1 MTSRILQENTD
12 LLLTQ
17 SNDPLINDNFIG
29 ADGFSTGNPQLDTTA
44 LAQTHT
50 LTSVA
55 IVTQDPVVSSTA
67 IAQEHSLTALGFN
80 TGTPVAN
87 QVAITQN
94 HSLVPTGFN
103 TDTPEANQTTLAQE
117 HSLTASAILTGFPAV
132 ANATMVEGE
141 NFAPPSFIT
150 GTPEVGSPTLTQD
163 YTLTASSILTPMPE
177 VEDAV
182 DPTEAILAQEIQEL
196 ENMFGGWQRRTYE
209 VPDGRLVQGEREIQ
223 DTYGDYVSIDKKAK
237 SLIKFGKSA
246 ALSTNTLETVWSV
259 GGNETYI
266 STNDISFISSS
277 SASDTEQVTIE
288 GHTVL
293 NGEFTFVVQTAT
305 LNGQNAVG
313 LTIDLA
319 RVSRMYNSDSTELV
333 GRVVVYENAT
343 LSGGIPTDATKI
355 HIDIPAGFQQSF
367 KAATTFSNTDYF
379 IMTGFYGAVS
389 AKVSAAVDFYVEIR
403 EAGKVFLPKGSFTAS
418 STGGASDISLDPAII
433 VPKNADI
440 RIRAETVT
448 NNAIVFGIFKG
459 YLAKV
464 L

>member
-1 MTSRILQENTD
+1 MANGFPRDNYGSINEVHTESENW
-12 LLLTQ
+12 
-17 SNDPLINDNFIG
+17 G
-29 ADGFSTGNPQLDTTA
+29 
-44 LAQTHT
+44 
-50 LTSVA
+50 SVA
-55 IVTQDPVVSSTA
+55 SATDQTSEDYGSTEGLILPDANNLVAGSPVIGSPSASHIHNLTPT
-67 IAQEHSLTALGFN
+67 SLS
-80 TGTPVAN
+80 TGTPV
-87 QVAITQN
+87 
-94 HSLVPTGFN
+94 
-103 TDTPEANQTTLAQE
+103 ANQTTLAQE

>member
-1 MTSRILQENTD
+1 MANGFPRDNYGSINEVHTESENWGSVASATDQTSEDYGSTEGLILPDANNLVTGSPVIGSPSASHIHN
-12 LLLTQ
+12 LTPT
-17 SNDPLINDNFIG
+17 SL
-29 ADGFSTGNPQLDTTA
+29 STG
-44 LAQTHT
+44 
-50 LTSVA
+50 
-55 IVTQDPVVSSTA
+55 IPV
-67 IAQEHSLTALGFN
+67 
-80 TGTPVAN
+80 
-87 QVAITQN
+87 
-94 HSLVPTGFN
+94 
-103 TDTPEANQTTLAQE
+103 ANQTTLAQE
-117 HSLTASAILTGFPAV
+117 HSLTASAILTGSPAV

-150 GTPEVGSPTLTQD
+150 GTPSVGSPTLTQD

-177 VEDAV
+177 VEDAA

-223 DTYGDYVSIDKKAK
+223 ATYGDYVSIDKKAK

>member
-12 LLLTQ
+12 LILTQ
-17 SNDPLINDNFIG
+17 SSDPLINDNFIG
-29 ADGFSTGNPQLDTTA
+29 ANGFSTASPQIASTA
-44 LAQTHT
+44 ITQIHV
-50 LTSVA
+50 LTSVS
-55 IVTQDPVVSSTA
+55 IVTQSPVVSSTA
-67 IAQEHSLTALGFN
+67 ITQEHSLTALGFN

-87 QVAITQN
+87 Q
-94 HSLVPTGFN
+94 
-103 TDTPEANQTTLAQE
+103 TTLAQE
-117 HSLTASAILTGFPAV
+117 HNLTASAILTGFPAV
-132 ANATMVEGE
+132 ADATMVEGE

-150 GTPEVGSPTLTQD
+150 GTPSVGSPTLTQD
-163 YTLTASSILTPMPE
+163 YTLTSSNILTGMPE

-223 DTYGDYVSIDKKAK
+223 ATYGDYVSIDKKAK

-319 RVSRMYNSDSTELV
+319 RVSRVYNSDSTELV

-367 KAATTFSNTDYF
+367 KSATTFSNTDYF

-389 AKVSAAVDFYVEIR
+389 AKASAAVDFYVEIR

>member
-1 MTSRILQENTD
+1 M
-12 LLLTQ
+12 
-17 SNDPLINDNFIG
+17 
-29 ADGFSTGNPQLDTTA
+29 STL
-44 LAQTHT
+44 
-50 LTSVA
+50 
-55 IVTQDPVVSSTA
+55 
-67 IAQEHSLTALGFN
+67 
-80 TGTPVAN
+80 
-87 QVAITQN
+87 
-94 HSLVPTGFN
+94 
-103 TDTPEANQTTLAQE
+103 
-117 HSLTASAILTGFPAV
+117 
-132 ANATMVEGE
+132 
-141 NFAPPSFIT
+141 
-150 GTPEVGSPTLTQD
+150 
-163 YTLTASSILTPMPE
+163 
-177 VEDAV
+177 
-182 DPTEAILAQEIQEL
+182 
-196 ENMFGGWQRRTYE
+196 GGWQRRTYE

-223 DTYGDYVSIDKKAK
+223 ATYGDYVSIDKKAK

-266 STNDISFISSS
+266 STNDISYISSS

-319 RVSRMYNSDSTELV
+319 RVSRVYNSDSTELV

-367 KAATTFSNTDYF
+367 KSATTFSNTDYF

-389 AKVSAAVDFYVEIR
+389 AKASAAVDFYVEIR

>member
-12 LLLTQ
+12 LILTQ
-17 SNDPLINDNFIG
+17 SSDPLINDNFIG
-29 ADGFSTGNPQLDTTA
+29 ANGFSTGNPQLATTA

-55 IVTQDPVVSSTA
+55 IVTQDPVISSTA

-87 QVAITQN
+87 Q
-94 HSLVPTGFN
+94 
-103 TDTPEANQTTLAQE
+103 TTLAQE
-117 HSLTASAILTGFPAV
+117 HNLTASAILTGFPAV

-150 GTPEVGSPTLTQD
+150 GTPSVGSPTLTQD

-177 VEDAV
+177 VEDAA

-223 DTYGDYVSIDKKAK
+223 ATYGDYVSIDKKAK

-440 RIRAETVT
+440 RIRVETVT

>member
-17 SNDPLINDNFIG
+17 SSDPLINDNFIG
-29 ADGFSTGNPQLDTTA
+29 ADGFSTGNPQLATTA

-55 IVTQDPVVSSTA
+55 IVTQDPVISSTA

-80 TGTPVAN
+80 TGTPV
-87 QVAITQN
+87 
-94 HSLVPTGFN
+94 
-103 TDTPEANQTTLAQE
+103 ANQTTLAQE

-150 GTPEVGSPTLTQD
+150 GTPSVGSPTLTQD

-223 DTYGDYVSIDKKAK
+223 ATYGDYVSIDKKAK

-246 ALSTNTLETVWSV
+246 SLTTNILQTIWTV
-259 GGNETYI
+259 GGHEVYVSDNTIAYV
-266 STNDISFISSS
+266 SSS
-277 SASDTEQVTIE
+277 DATDAQEVTIE
-288 GHTVL
+288 GHTIT
-293 NGEFTFVVQTAT
+293 GTGFDQEFTFVTQNVT
-305 LNGQNAVG
+305 LNGQTPVA
-313 LTIDLA
+313 LATPLA
-319 RVSRMYNSDSTELV
+319 RTSRMYNNNGQELV
-333 GRVVVYENAT
+333 GRIVVYENT
-343 LSGGIPTDATKI
+343 TVVGGVPSDTTKI
-355 HIDIPAGFQQSF
+355 HLDIPAGFQSSF
-367 KAATTFSNTDYF
+367 KAATTFSKEDYYL
-379 IMTGFYGAVS
+379 ITGAYGAVS
-389 AKVSAAVDFYVEIR
+389 LKQSAAVDFYIEIR
-403 EAGKVFLPKGSFTAS
+403 DAGKTFRQAALFTAS
-418 STGGASDISLDPAII
+418 SAGGAFNIELDPCII
-433 VPKNADI
+433 VPKNADV
-440 RIRAETVT
+440 RITCETSS
-448 NNAIVFGIFKG
+448 NNAVAFGVFRG

-464 L
+464 V

>member
-17 SNDPLINDNFIG
+17 SSDPLINDNFIG
-29 ADGFSTGNPQLDTTA
+29 ADGFSTGNPQLATTA

-55 IVTQDPVVSSTA
+55 IVTQDPVISSTA

-80 TGTPVAN
+80 TGIPV
-87 QVAITQN
+87 
-94 HSLVPTGFN
+94 
-103 TDTPEANQTTLAQE
+103 ANQTTLAQE

-150 GTPEVGSPTLTQD
+150 GTPSVGSPTLTQD
-163 YTLTASSILTPMPE
+163 YILTASSILTPMPE

-182 DPTEAILAQEIQEL
+182 DPTEAILAQEIQEI

-223 DTYGDYVSIDKKAK
+223 ATYGDYVSIDKKAK

-246 ALSTNTLETVWSV
+246 ALPTNTLETVWSV

-319 RVSRMYNSDSTELV
+319 RVSRIYNSDSTELV

-343 LSGGIPTDATKI
+343 LSGGIPTDSTKI

-440 RIRAETVT
+440 RIRVETVT

>member
-17 SNDPLINDNFIG
+17 SSDPLINDNFIG
-29 ADGFSTGNPQLDTTA
+29 ADGFSTASPQIASTA
-44 LAQTHT
+44 ITQIHV
-50 LTSVA
+50 LTSVS
-55 IVTQDPVVSSTA
+55 IVTQSPVVSSTA
-67 IAQEHSLTALGFN
+67 ITQEHSLTALGFN

-87 QVAITQN
+87 Q
-94 HSLVPTGFN
+94 
-103 TDTPEANQTTLAQE
+103 TTLAQE
-117 HSLTASAILTGFPAV
+117 HNLTASAILTGFPAV
-132 ANATMVEGE
+132 ANATMIEGE

-150 GTPEVGSPTLTQD
+150 GTPSVGSPTLTQD

>member
-29 ADGFSTGNPQLDTTA
+29 ADGFSTGNPQLATTA

-87 QVAITQN
+87 Q
-94 HSLVPTGFN
+94 
-103 TDTPEANQTTLAQE
+103 TTLAQE

-141 NFAPPSFIT
+141 NFTPPSFIT
-150 GTPEVGSPTLTQD
+150 GTPSVGSPTLTQD
-163 YTLTASSILTPMPE
+163 YTLTSSNILTGMPE

-182 DPTEAILAQEIQEL
+182 DPTEAILAQEIQEI
-196 ENMFGGWQRRTYE
+196 EQMFGGWQRRTYE

-223 DTYGDYVSIDKKAK
+223 ATYGDYVSIDKKAK

-246 ALSTNTLETVWSV
+246 DLSTNGLQTVWTV
-259 GGNETYI
+259 GGNEVYVSDNTIAYV
-266 STNDISFISSS
+266 SSS
-277 SASDTEQVTIE
+277 NALDVQEVTIE
-288 GHTVL
+288 GHTIT
-293 NGEFTFVVQTAT
+293 GTGFDQEFTFVVQNVT
-305 LNGQNAVG
+305 LNGQTPVA
-313 LTIDLA
+313 LTTPLA
-319 RVSRMYNSDSTELV
+319 RTSRMYNNNGQELV
-333 GRVVVYENAT
+333 GRVVVYENT
-343 LSGGIPTDATKI
+343 TVVGGVPSDATKI
-355 HIDIPAGFQQSF
+355 HLDIPAGFQSSF
-367 KAATTFSNTDYF
+367 KAATTFSKEDYYLV
-379 IMTGFYGAVS
+379 TGAYGAVS
-389 AKVSAAVDFYVEIR
+389 LKQSAAVDFFLELR
-403 EAGKVFLPKGSFTAS
+403 DAGKTFRQVALFTAS
-418 STGGASDISLDPAII
+418 SAGGAFNIELDPCII
-433 VPKNADI
+433 VPKNADV
-440 RIRAETVT
+440 RITCETSS
-448 NNAIVFGIFKG
+448 NNAVAFGVFKG

-464 L
+464 V

>member
-1 MTSRILQENTD
+1 MANGFPRDNYGSINEVHTESENWGSVASATDQTSEDYGSTEGLILPDANNLVTGSPVIGSPSASHIHN
-12 LLLTQ
+12 LTPT
-17 SNDPLINDNFIG
+17 SL
-29 ADGFSTGNPQLDTTA
+29 STG
-44 LAQTHT
+44 
-50 LTSVA
+50 
-55 IVTQDPVVSSTA
+55 IPV
-67 IAQEHSLTALGFN
+67 
-80 TGTPVAN
+80 
-87 QVAITQN
+87 
-94 HSLVPTGFN
+94 
-103 TDTPEANQTTLAQE
+103 ANQTTLAQE
-117 HSLTASAILTGFPAV
+117 HSLTASAILTGSPAV

-150 GTPEVGSPTLTQD
+150 GTPSVGSPTLTQD

-177 VEDAV
+177 VEDAA

-223 DTYGDYVSIDKKAK
+223 ATYGDYVSIDKKAK

-319 RVSRMYNSDSTELV
+319 RVSRVYNSDSTELV

>member
-29 ADGFSTGNPQLDTTA
+29 ADGFSTGNPQLATTA

-87 QVAITQN
+87 Q
-94 HSLVPTGFN
+94 
-103 TDTPEANQTTLAQE
+103 TTLAQE

-132 ANATMVEGE
+132 ADATMVEGE

-150 GTPEVGSPTLTQD
+150 GTPSVGSPTLTQD
-163 YTLTASSILTPMPE
+163 YTLTSSNILTGMPE

-223 DTYGDYVSIDKKAK
+223 ATYGDYVSIDKKAK

-319 RVSRMYNSDSTELV
+319 RVSRVYNSDSTELV

-367 KAATTFSNTDYF
+367 KSATTFSNTDYF

-389 AKVSAAVDFYVEIR
+389 AKASAAVDFYVEIR

>member
-1 MTSRILQENTD
+1 MANGFPRDNYGSINEVHTESENW
-12 LLLTQ
+12 
-17 SNDPLINDNFIG
+17 G
-29 ADGFSTGNPQLDTTA
+29 
-44 LAQTHT
+44 
-50 LTSVA
+50 SVA
-55 IVTQDPVVSSTA
+55 SATDQTSEDYGSTEGLILPDANNLVTGSPVIGSPSASHIHNLTPT
-67 IAQEHSLTALGFN
+67 SLS
-80 TGTPVAN
+80 TGTPV
-87 QVAITQN
+87 
-94 HSLVPTGFN
+94 
-103 TDTPEANQTTLAQE
+103 ANQTTLAQE

-177 VEDAV
+177 VEDAA

-319 RVSRMYNSDSTELV
+319 RVSRVYNSDSTELV

>member
-17 SNDPLINDNFIG
+17 SSDPLINDNFIG
-29 ADGFSTGNPQLDTTA
+29 ADGFSTGNPQLATTT

-55 IVTQDPVVSSTA
+55 IVTQDPVISSTA

-87 QVAITQN
+87 Q
-94 HSLVPTGFN
+94 
-103 TDTPEANQTTLAQE
+103 TTLAQE
-117 HSLTASAILTGFPAV
+117 HNLTASAILTGFPAV

-223 DTYGDYVSIDKKAK
+223 ATYGDYVSIDKKAK

-246 ALSTNTLETVWSV
+246 SLTTNILQTIWTV
-259 GGNETYI
+259 GGNEVYVSDNTIAYV
-266 STNDISFISSS
+266 SSS
-277 SASDTEQVTIE
+277 NALDVQEITIE
-288 GHTVL
+288 GHTIT
-293 NGEFTFVVQTAT
+293 GTGFDQEFTFVTQNVT
-305 LNGQNAVG
+305 LNGQTPVA
-313 LTIDLA
+313 LATPLA
-319 RVSRMYNSDSTELV
+319 RTSRMYNNNGQELV
-333 GRVVVYENAT
+333 GRIVVYENT
-343 LSGGIPTDATKI
+343 TVVGGVPSDATKI
-355 HIDIPAGFQQSF
+355 HLDIPAGFQSSF
-367 KAATTFSNTDYF
+367 KAATTFSKEDYYL
-379 IMTGFYGAVS
+379 ITGAYGAVS
-389 AKVSAAVDFYVEIR
+389 LKQSAAVDFYIEIR
-403 EAGKVFLPKGSFTAS
+403 DAGKTFRQAALFTAS
-418 STGGASDISLDPAII
+418 SAGGAFNIELDPCII
-433 VPKNADI
+433 VPKNADV
-440 RIRAETVT
+440 RITCETSS
-448 NNAIVFGIFKG
+448 NNAVAFGVFRG

-464 L
+464 V

>member
-29 ADGFSTGNPQLDTTA
+29 ADGFSTGNPQLATTT

-87 QVAITQN
+87 Q
-94 HSLVPTGFN
+94 
-103 TDTPEANQTTLAQE
+103 TTLAQE
-117 HSLTASAILTGFPAV
+117 HNLTASAILTGFPAV
-132 ANATMVEGE
+132 ADATMVEGE

-150 GTPEVGSPTLTQD
+150 GTPSVGSPTLTQD
-163 YTLTASSILTPMPE
+163 YTLTSSNILTGMPE

-223 DTYGDYVSIDKKAK
+223 ATYGDYVSIDKKAK

-319 RVSRMYNSDSTELV
+319 RVSRVYNSDSTELV

-367 KAATTFSNTDYF
+367 KSATTFSNTDYF

-389 AKVSAAVDFYVEIR
+389 AKASAAVDFYVEIR

>member
-29 ADGFSTGNPQLDTTA
+29 ADGFSTGNPQLATTT

-80 TGTPVAN
+80 TGSPV
-87 QVAITQN
+87 
-94 HSLVPTGFN
+94 
-103 TDTPEANQTTLAQE
+103 ANQTTLAQE
-117 HSLTASAILTGFPAV
+117 HILTASAILTGSPAV

-150 GTPEVGSPTLTQD
+150 GTPSVGSPTLTQD
-163 YTLTASSILTPMPE
+163 YTLTASSILTGIPDIE
-177 VEDAV
+177 NAV
-182 DPTEAILAQEIQEL
+182 DPTEAILAQEIQEI
-196 ENMFGGWQRRTYE
+196 EQMFGGWQRRTYE

-223 DTYGDYVSIDKKAK
+223 ATYGDYVSIDRKAK

-259 GGNETYI
+259 GGNENYI

-277 SASDTEQVTIE
+277 SASDTQQITIE
-288 GHTVL
+288 GHTIS

-313 LTIDLA
+313 LTTDLA
-319 RVSRMYNSDSTELV
+319 RVSRIYNSDSTELV

-403 EAGKVFLPKGSFTAS
+403 ESGKVFLPKGSFTAS
-418 STGGASDISLDPAII
+418 SNGGASDISLDPAII

>member
-1 MTSRILQENTD
+1 MTSRILQENID

-17 SNDPLINDNFIG
+17 SSDPLINDNFIG

-55 IVTQDPVVSSTA
+55 IVTQDPVISSTA

-80 TGTPVAN
+80 TGIPV
-87 QVAITQN
+87 
-94 HSLVPTGFN
+94 
-103 TDTPEANQTTLAQE
+103 ANQTTLAQE

-150 GTPEVGSPTLTQD
+150 GTPSVGSPTLTQD
-163 YTLTASSILTPMPE
+163 YILTASSILTPMPE

-223 DTYGDYVSIDKKAK
+223 ATYGDYVSIDKKAK

-246 ALSTNTLETVWSV
+246 DLTTNGLQTVWTV
-259 GGNETYI
+259 GGNEVYVSDNTIAYV
-266 STNDISFISSS
+266 SSS
-277 SASDTEQVTIE
+277 DATDAQEVTIE
-288 GHTVL
+288 GHTIT
-293 NGEFTFVVQTAT
+293 GTGFDQEFTFVVQNVI
-305 LNGQNAVG
+305 LNGQTPVA
-313 LTIDLA
+313 LATPLA
-319 RVSRMYNSDSTELV
+319 RTSRMYNNNGQELV
-333 GRVVVYENAT
+333 GRVVVYENT
-343 LSGGIPTDATKI
+343 TVVGGVPSDATKI
-355 HIDIPAGFQQSF
+355 HLDIPAGFQSSF
-367 KAATTFSNTDYF
+367 KAATTFSKEDYYLL
-379 IMTGFYGAVS
+379 TGAYGAVS
-389 AKVSAAVDFYVEIR
+389 LKQSAAVDFYVEVR
-403 EAGKVFLPKGSFTAS
+403 DAGKTFRQVALFTAS
-418 STGGASDISLDPAII
+418 SAGGAFNIELDPCII
-433 VPKNADI
+433 VPKNADV
-440 RIRAETVT
+440 RITCETSS
-448 NNAIVFGIFKG
+448 NNAVAFGVFRG

-464 L
+464 V

>member
-12 LLLTQ
+12 LILTQ
-17 SNDPLINDNFIG
+17 SSDPLINDNFIG
-29 ADGFSTGNPQLDTTA
+29 ANGFSTASPQIASTA
-44 LAQTHT
+44 ITQIHV
-50 LTSVA
+50 LTSVS
-55 IVTQDPVVSSTA
+55 IVTQSPVVSSTA
-67 IAQEHSLTALGFN
+67 ITQEHSLTALGFN
-80 TGTPVAN
+80 TGTPV
-87 QVAITQN
+87 
-94 HSLVPTGFN
+94 
-103 TDTPEANQTTLAQE
+103 ANQTTLAQE

-132 ANATMVEGE
+132 ADATMVEGE

-150 GTPEVGSPTLTQD
+150 GTPSVGSPTLTQD
-163 YTLTASSILTPMPE
+163 YTLTSSNILTGMPE

-223 DTYGDYVSIDKKAK
+223 ATYGDYVSIDKKAK

-319 RVSRMYNSDSTELV
+319 RVSRVYNSDSTELV

-367 KAATTFSNTDYF
+367 KSATTFSNTDYF

-389 AKVSAAVDFYVEIR
+389 AKASAAVDFYVEIR

>member
-1 MTSRILQENTD
+1 MANGFPRDNYGSINEVHTESENW
-12 LLLTQ
+12 
-17 SNDPLINDNFIG
+17 G
-29 ADGFSTGNPQLDTTA
+29 
-44 LAQTHT
+44 
-50 LTSVA
+50 SVA
-55 IVTQDPVVSSTA
+55 SATDQTSEDYGSTEGLILPDANNLVTGSPVIGSPSASHIHNLTPT
-67 IAQEHSLTALGFN
+67 SLS
-80 TGTPVAN
+80 TGTPV
-87 QVAITQN
+87 
-94 HSLVPTGFN
+94 
-103 TDTPEANQTTLAQE
+103 ANQTTLAQE

-150 GTPEVGSPTLTQD
+150 GTPSVGSPTLTQD

-177 VEDAV
+177 VEDAA

-223 DTYGDYVSIDKKAK
+223 ATYGDYVSIDKKAK

-319 RVSRMYNSDSTELV
+319 RVSRVYNSDSTELV

>member
-29 ADGFSTGNPQLDTTA
+29 SDGFSTGNPQLATTT

-80 TGTPVAN
+80 TGSPVAN
-87 QVAITQN
+87 QAVLTQN
-94 HSLVPTGFN
+94 HSLVPIGFSTG
-103 TDTPEANQTTLAQE
+103 TPEANQTTLAQE
-117 HSLTASAILTGFPAV
+117 HSLTASAILTGSPVV

-150 GTPEVGSPTLTQD
+150 GTPSVGSPTLTQN
-163 YTLTASSILTPMPE
+163 YSLTANSILTGIPDI
-177 VEDAV
+177 EDAV
-182 DPTEAILAQEIQEL
+182 DPTEAILAQEIQEI
-196 ENMFGGWQRRTYE
+196 EQMFGGWQRRTYE

-223 DTYGDYVSIDKKAK
+223 ATYGDYVSIDRKAK

-246 ALSTNTLETVWSV
+246 SLSTNTLETVWSV
-259 GGNETYI
+259 GGNENYI

-277 SASDTEQVTIE
+277 SASDTQQITIE
-288 GHTVL
+288 GHTIS

-313 LTIDLA
+313 LATDLA
-319 RVSRMYNSDSTELV
+319 RVSRIYNSDSTELV

-389 AKVSAAVDFYVEIR
+389 AKVSAGVDFFVEIR
-403 EAGKVFLPKGSFTAS
+403 ESGKVFLPKGSFTAS
-418 STGGASDISLDPAII
+418 SSGGASDISLDPAII

>member
-17 SNDPLINDNFIG
+17 SSDPLINDNFIG

-87 QVAITQN
+87 Q
-94 HSLVPTGFN
+94 
-103 TDTPEANQTTLAQE
+103 TTLAQG
-117 HSLTASAILTGFPAV
+117 HNLTASAILTGFPAV

>member
-1 MTSRILQENTD
+1 MTSRVLQENSD

-17 SNDPLINDNFIG
+17 SSDPLINDNFIG
-29 ADGFSTGNPQLDTTA
+29 ANGFSTASPQIASTA
-44 LAQTHT
+44 IAQIHA
-50 LTSVA
+50 LTSVS
-55 IVTQDPVVSSTA
+55 IVTQSPVVSSTA
-67 IAQEHSLTALGFN
+67 ITQEHSLTALGFN
-80 TGTPVAN
+80 TGTPV
-87 QVAITQN
+87 
-94 HSLVPTGFN
+94 
-103 TDTPEANQTTLAQE
+103 ANQTTLAQE

-132 ANATMVEGE
+132 ADATMVEGE

-150 GTPEVGSPTLTQD
+150 GTPSVGSPTLTQD
-163 YTLTASSILTPMPE
+163 YTLTSSNILTGMPE

-223 DTYGDYVSIDKKAK
+223 ATYGDYVSIDKKAK

-319 RVSRMYNSDSTELV
+319 RVSRVYNSDSTELV

-367 KAATTFSNTDYF
+367 KSATTFSNTDYF

-389 AKVSAAVDFYVEIR
+389 AKASAAVDFYVEIR

>member
-55 IVTQDPVVSSTA
+55 IVTQDPVISSTA

-80 TGTPVAN
+80 TGIPV
-87 QVAITQN
+87 
-94 HSLVPTGFN
+94 
-103 TDTPEANQTTLAQE
+103 ANQTTLAQE

-150 GTPEVGSPTLTQD
+150 GTPSVGSPTLTQD
-163 YTLTASSILTPMPE
+163 YILTASSILTPMPE

-223 DTYGDYVSIDKKAK
+223 ATYGDYVSIDKKAK

-246 ALSTNTLETVWSV
+246 DLTTNGLQTVWTV
-259 GGNETYI
+259 GGNEVYVSDNTIAYV
-266 STNDISFISSS
+266 SSS
-277 SASDTEQVTIE
+277 DATDAQEVTIE
-288 GHTVL
+288 GHTIT
-293 NGEFTFVVQTAT
+293 GTGFDQEFTFVVQNVI
-305 LNGQNAVG
+305 LNGQTPVA
-313 LTIDLA
+313 LATPLA
-319 RVSRMYNSDSTELV
+319 RTSRMYNNNGQELV
-333 GRVVVYENAT
+333 GRVVVYENT
-343 LSGGIPTDATKI
+343 TVVGGVPSDATKI
-355 HIDIPAGFQQSF
+355 HLDIPAGFQSSF
-367 KAATTFSNTDYF
+367 KAATTFSKEDYYLL
-379 IMTGFYGAVS
+379 TGAYGAVS
-389 AKVSAAVDFYVEIR
+389 LKQSAAVDFFLELR
-403 EAGKVFLPKGSFTAS
+403 DAGKTFRQVALFTAS
-418 STGGASDISLDPAII
+418 SAGGAFNIELDPCII

-440 RIRAETVT
+440 RITCETSS
-448 NNAIVFGIFKG
+448 NNAVAFGVFKG

-464 L
+464 V

>member
-12 LLLTQ
+12 LILTQ
-17 SNDPLINDNFIG
+17 SSDPLINDNFIG
-29 ADGFSTGNPQLDTTA
+29 ANGFSTASPQIASTA
-44 LAQTHT
+44 ITQIHV
-50 LTSVA
+50 LTSVS
-55 IVTQDPVVSSTA
+55 IVTQSPVVSSTA
-67 IAQEHSLTALGFN
+67 ITQEHSLTALGFN

-87 QVAITQN
+87 Q
-94 HSLVPTGFN
+94 
-103 TDTPEANQTTLAQE
+103 TTLAQE
-117 HSLTASAILTGFPAV
+117 HNLTASAILTGFPAV

-150 GTPEVGSPTLTQD
+150 GTPSVGSPTLTQD

-177 VEDAV
+177 VEDAA

-319 RVSRMYNSDSTELV
+319 RVSRIYNSDSTELV

-343 LSGGIPTDATKI
+343 LSGGIPTDSTKI

-440 RIRAETVT
+440 RIRVETVT

>member
-1 MTSRILQENTD
+1 
-12 LLLTQ
+12 
-17 SNDPLINDNFIG
+17 
-29 ADGFSTGNPQLDTTA
+29 
-44 LAQTHT
+44 
-50 LTSVA
+50 
-55 IVTQDPVVSSTA
+55 
-67 IAQEHSLTALGFN
+67 
-80 TGTPVAN
+80 
-87 QVAITQN
+87 
-94 HSLVPTGFN
+94 
-103 TDTPEANQTTLAQE
+103 
-117 HSLTASAILTGFPAV
+117 
-132 ANATMVEGE
+132 MVEGE

-150 GTPEVGSPTLTQD
+150 GTPSVGSPTLTQD

-177 VEDAV
+177 VEDAA

-223 DTYGDYVSIDKKAK
+223 ATYGDYVSIDKKAK

-389 AKVSAAVDFYVEIR
+389 AKASAAVDFYVEIR

>member
-17 SNDPLINDNFIG
+17 SNEPLINDNFIG
-29 ADGFSTGNPQLDTTA
+29 ADGFSTGNPQLATTT

-55 IVTQDPVVSSTA
+55 IVTQDPVISSTA

-87 QVAITQN
+87 Q
-94 HSLVPTGFN
+94 
-103 TDTPEANQTTLAQE
+103 TTLAQE
-117 HSLTASAILTGFPAV
+117 HNLTASAILTGFPAV

-150 GTPEVGSPTLTQD
+150 GTPSVGSPTLTQD
-163 YTLTASSILTPMPE
+163 YTLTASSILTGIPDIE
-177 VEDAV
+177 NAV

-223 DTYGDYVSIDKKAK
+223 STYGDYVSIDKKAK

-277 SASDTEQVTIE
+277 SASDTQQITIE
-288 GHTVL
+288 GHTIL
-293 NGEFTFVVQTAT
+293 NGEFTFVIQTAT

-313 LTIDLA
+313 LTTDLA
-319 RVSRMYNSDSTELV
+319 RVSRVYNSDSTELV

-403 EAGKVFLPKGSFTAS
+403 ESGKVFLPKGSFTAS
-418 STGGASDISLDPAII
+418 SNGGASDISLDPALI

-448 NNAIVFGIFKG
+448 NNAVVFGIFKG

>member
-12 LLLTQ
+12 LILTQ
-17 SNDPLINDNFIG
+17 SSDPLINDNFIG
-29 ADGFSTGNPQLDTTA
+29 ANGFSTASPQIASTA
-44 LAQTHT
+44 ITQIHV
-50 LTSVA
+50 LTSVS
-55 IVTQDPVVSSTA
+55 IVTQSPVVSSTA
-67 IAQEHSLTALGFN
+67 ITQEHSLTALGFN

-87 QVAITQN
+87 Q
-94 HSLVPTGFN
+94 
-103 TDTPEANQTTLAQE
+103 TTLAQE
-117 HSLTASAILTGFPAV
+117 HNLTASAILTGFPAV
-132 ANATMVEGE
+132 ADATMVEGE

-150 GTPEVGSPTLTQD
+150 GTPSVGSPTLTQD
-163 YTLTASSILTPMPE
+163 YTLTSSNILTGMPE

-223 DTYGDYVSIDKKAK
+223 ATYGDYVSIDKKAK

-319 RVSRMYNSDSTELV
+319 RVSRVYNSDSTELV

-389 AKVSAAVDFYVEIR
+389 AKASAAVDFYVEIR

>member
-29 ADGFSTGNPQLDTTA
+29 ADGFSTGNPQLATTT

-87 QVAITQN
+87 Q
-94 HSLVPTGFN
+94 
-103 TDTPEANQTTLAQE
+103 TTLAQE

-132 ANATMVEGE
+132 ADATMVEGE

-150 GTPEVGSPTLTQD
+150 GTPSVGSPTLTQD
-163 YTLTASSILTPMPE
+163 YTLTSSNILTGMPE

-223 DTYGDYVSIDKKAK
+223 ATYGDYVSIDKKAK

-246 ALSTNTLETVWSV
+246 DLSTNGLQTVWTV
-259 GGNETYI
+259 GGNEVYVSDNTIAYV
-266 STNDISFISSS
+266 SSS
-277 SASDTEQVTIE
+277 NALDVQEVTIE
-288 GHTVL
+288 GHTIT
-293 NGEFTFVVQTAT
+293 GTGFDQEFTFVTQNVT
-305 LNGQNAVG
+305 LNGQTPVA
-313 LTIDLA
+313 LTTPLA
-319 RVSRMYNSDSTELV
+319 RTSRMYNNNGQELV
-333 GRVVVYENAT
+333 GRVVVYENT
-343 LSGGIPTDATKI
+343 TVVGGVPSDATKI
-355 HIDIPAGFQQSF
+355 HLDIPAGFQSSF
-367 KAATTFSNTDYF
+367 KAATTFSKEDYYLV
-379 IMTGFYGAVS
+379 TGAYGAVS
-389 AKVSAAVDFYVEIR
+389 LKQSAAVDFFLELR
-403 EAGKVFLPKGSFTAS
+403 DAGKTFRQVALFTAS
-418 STGGASDISLDPAII
+418 SAGGAFNIELDPCII

-440 RIRAETVT
+440 RITCETSS
-448 NNAIVFGIFKG
+448 NNAVAFGVFKG

-464 L
+464 V

>member
-12 LLLTQ
+12 LILTQ
-17 SNDPLINDNFIG
+17 SSDPLINDNFIG
-29 ADGFSTGNPQLDTTA
+29 ANGFSTASPQIASTA
-44 LAQTHT
+44 ITQIHV
-50 LTSVA
+50 LTSVS
-55 IVTQDPVVSSTA
+55 IVTQSPVVSSTA

-80 TGTPVAN
+80 TGTPV
-87 QVAITQN
+87 
-94 HSLVPTGFN
+94 
-103 TDTPEANQTTLAQE
+103 ANQTTLAQE

-132 ANATMVEGE
+132 ANATMIEGE

-150 GTPEVGSPTLTQD
+150 GTPSVGSPTLTQD

-177 VEDAV
+177 VEDAA

-440 RIRAETVT
+440 RIRVETVT

>member
-17 SNDPLINDNFIG
+17 SSDPLINDNFIG

-55 IVTQDPVVSSTA
+55 IVTQDPVISSTA

-87 QVAITQN
+87 Q
-94 HSLVPTGFN
+94 
-103 TDTPEANQTTLAQE
+103 TTLAQE
-117 HSLTASAILTGFPAV
+117 HNLTASAILTGFPAV

-150 GTPEVGSPTLTQD
+150 GTPSVGSPTLTQD

-223 DTYGDYVSIDKKAK
+223 ATYGDYVSIDKKAK

-246 ALSTNTLETVWSV
+246 SLSVNSFETIWTV
-259 GGNETYI
+259 GGHEVYVSDNTIAYV
-266 STNDISFISSS
+266 SSS
-277 SASDTEQVTIE
+277 NALDVQEVTIE
-288 GHTVL
+288 GHTIT
-293 NGEFTFVVQTAT
+293 GTGFDQEFTFVVQNVT
-305 LNGQNAVG
+305 LNGQTPVA
-313 LTIDLA
+313 LTTPLA
-319 RVSRMYNSDSTELV
+319 RTSRMYNNNGQELI
-333 GRVVVYENAT
+333 GRVVVYENT
-343 LSGGIPTDATKI
+343 TVVGGVPSDATKI
-355 HIDIPAGFQQSF
+355 HLDIPAGFQSSF
-367 KAATTFSNTDYF
+367 KAATTFSKEDYYLV
-379 IMTGFYGAVS
+379 TGAYGAVS
-389 AKVSAAVDFYVEIR
+389 LKQSAAVDFFLELR
-403 EAGKVFLPKGSFTAS
+403 DAGKTFRQVALFTAS
-418 STGGASDISLDPAII
+418 SAGGAFNIELDPCII

-440 RIRAETVT
+440 RITCETSS
-448 NNAIVFGIFKG
+448 NNAVAFGVFKG

-464 L
+464 V